1 MVLAFTSFF
10 VYEQYEEEM
19 DGLAEVLFDSIKK
32 SKRLLMR
39 NLPAPLVSFLCN
51 RDALPDDE
59 GFTMAKSQ

>member
-1 MVLAFTSFF
+1 
-10 VYEQYEEEM
+10 M